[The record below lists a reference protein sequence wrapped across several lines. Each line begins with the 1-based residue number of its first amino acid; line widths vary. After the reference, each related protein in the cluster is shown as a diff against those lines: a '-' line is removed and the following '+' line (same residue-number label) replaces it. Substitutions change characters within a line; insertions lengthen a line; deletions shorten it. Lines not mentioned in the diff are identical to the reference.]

1 MEILQENA
9 GLLSNY
15 EVLALATAEA
25 ERLKAKGD
33 ETKVPGAPQNVM
45 TCLYQVRTF
54 LADTECAVQSDDVI
68 RDFLKRLLPYN
79 LTKAEKLMLLN
90 NRPVAESVLVTMLEE
105 CEERFSEDQR
115 GEMLDITSSLPEPP
129 EVAGEEGGTTEYDGE
144 QVADDGNADEQ
155 WEDGENDAEYD
166 EETAT
171 DNLVNEKDAV
181 NSEGEG
187 DD

>member
-1 MEILQENA
+1 
-9 GLLSNY
+9 
-15 EVLALATAEA
+15 
-25 ERLKAKGD
+25 
-33 ETKVPGAPQNVM
+33 
-45 TCLYQVRTF
+45 
-54 LADTECAVQSDDVI
+54 
-68 RDFLKRLLPYN
+68 
-79 LTKAEKLMLLN
+79 MLLN